1 MKKTIKAGAAAL
13 LCASVFALSSCS
25 SAATVAF
32 NQNWYANNTL
42 NDAKLETSETLVYD
56 VSFSD
61 TGENESYSVHY
72 DDGTYTVRLSVEPN
86 YRGKNAYK
94 LTTTLELSGE
104 YSRGEEKKAF
114 SDKLESECYFRSAK
128 DALSPVYSK
137 KQVLSTSPL
146 AESAD
151 SLDQAVKTYDY
162 VVECTYAD
170 DGKSVDVTYTDRA
183 APDNSKEY
191 TRKLKSSYTIVDNE
205 CLLFAIRGL
214 NSSAYLSVFNPY
226 TGALETVGAS
236 FATQASDKTYAFAM
250 DGNEEKGHTMSAYSV
265 NIGLTGTQLTGKIR
279 TAVYAAASAHEYR
292 NVLLQ
297 LTTPLTYSLGALEY
311 KLKSA
316 SFTTM

>member
-1 MKKTIKAGAAAL
+1 MKKSFKAGAAAL

-32 NQNWYANNTL
+32 NQNWYSNNTL
-42 NDAKLETSETLVYD
+42 SDAKLETSETLVYD

-61 TGENESYSVHY
+61 TGKNESYSVHY
-72 DDGTYTVRLSVEPN
+72 NDGTYTVQLSVEPN

-94 LTTTLELSGE
+94 LTTALEISGE
-104 YSRGEEKKAF
+104 YSRGEEKKPF

-128 DALSPVYSK
+128 DSLNPVYSK

-151 SLDQAVKTYDY
+151 SLDKAVKTYDY
-162 VVECTYAD
+162 VVECNYAD
-170 DGKSVDVTYTDRA
+170 DGKSVDVAYTDNA
-183 APDNSKEY
+183 DQTNSKSY
-191 TRKLKSSYTIVDNE
+191 TQKLKSPYTIVDNE
-205 CLLFAIRGL
+205 SLLFAIRGL
-214 NSSAYLSVFNPY
+214 SSSANLSVFNPY
-226 TGALETVGAS
+226 TGALETVGAAFS
-236 FATQASDKTYAFAM
+236 SQASDKTYAFSM
-250 DGNEEKGHTMSAYSV
+250 DGNEEKAHTMSAYSV
-265 NIGLTGTQLTGKIR
+265 NIGLSGTQLTGKIR
-279 TAVYAAASAHEYR
+279 TAVYAATSAREYR